1 MDKKDIGRL
10 FNLMKKLYPN
20 ASRFSDN
27 DTMLAWQLVLE
38 PFGYEE
44 IKAEAIAYAR
54 AYKHPPDPHELC
66 GRYVVEERVPGKG
79 SNDDVVELLRT
90 RWYERLEQRRA
101 MGLPATITEAR
112 KQGLSTAEWM
122 DALEAAGLGL

>member
-54 AYKHPPDPHELC
+54 AYKQPPDPHELC

>member
-10 FNLMKKLYPN
+10 FNLMRKLYPN

-44 IKAEAIAYAR
+44 IKAAAVAYAR
-54 AYKHPPDPHELC
+54 AYPHPPDPHELC
-66 GRYVVEERVPGKG
+66 GRYVVEERVPEVR
-79 SNDDVVELLRT
+79 SNDDAVELLRE
-90 RWYERLEQRRA
+90 RWYERIEQRRA
-101 MGLPATITEAR
+101 KGLPATITEAI
-112 KQGLSTAEWM
+112 KQGLSSSEWM
-122 DALEAAGLGL
+122 EALEVAGVGL